1 MSAGPVCV
9 PAQAGTQGG
18 REELL
23 RVGKYLH
30 QQGLLLPANTCS
42 PEQTRQML
50 RCSALHIQSQTLW
63 QRQEPCDDQ
72 RLWHLFVATI
82 QRVPHT
88 GVRSTSPSPILHTG
102 RAGGSAAG
110 NNTGTV
116 DRTSRCPT
124 RCDTTGH
131 CGIATSSS
139 TQGWD
144 ESQGKD
150 QMCWQLRGVSQPLS
164 SPRSVLSPHMGCKPR
179 TAKRREGLTNRENPQ
194 AQRAG
199 REV

>member
-30 QQGLLLPANTCS
+30 QQGLLLLPANTCS

-88 GVRSTSPSPILHTG
+88 GVRSTSPSPILHTRAEQEG
-102 RAGGSAAG
+102 ALLETTLALWAGPQDVPPDVTPQGTVALPPPAAPRAGMSPRA
-110 NNTGTV
+110 
-116 DRTSRCPT
+116 RT
-124 RCDTTGH
+124 RCAG
-131 CGIATSSS
+131 SSGGFLS
-139 TQGWD
+139 LSPAPGQ
-144 ESQGKD
+144 
-150 QMCWQLRGVSQPLS
+150 S
-164 SPRSVLSPHMGCKPR
+164 SPH
-179 TAKRREGLTNRENPQ
+179 TWDANPGR
-194 AQRAG
+194 QRGG
-199 REV
+199 RV